1 MYNYIGILNKSS
13 AVTKAVTCNFLNR
26 DKPNL
31 ILAKGNII
39 EIYNINNE
47 GLESTPYL
55 NVYGKIIL
63 LEKIPAEIG
72 SSSTTTS
79 SSSSGDNLFLLTE
92 DLDFAIISYNKSRNE
107 IVNIDKGS
115 VKEDIGKRQDK
126 IHAVFEANFEYVVI
140 SAYRNIFKVVF
151 LKNRNKN
158 EDFSIRYEYE
168 DLILLFPFYNEEF
181 SERSTSSNI
190 FAQQPPVSETSLNPI
205 IPKFTVIKK
214 DQGNTSRV
222 TNLNITQEKSQNF
235 NKNSQ
240 FSQQLFGIIKVNNL
254 YNTTNNSESKSVK
267 LETFNFNTNKQ
278 EVNKEVTQ
286 GLDLSS
292 NPTCSLV
299 ISPKVGGIVIFFSNC
314 LKYYSYNNS
323 SDQMSMSM
331 SIASKLKE
339 RETKVYSDR
348 KFTTYCE
355 IDKFRYL
362 VVDEFGNLFLLAF
375 KIKNDMNNNFNNNL
389 NNIQQNNPHA
399 QSNSYSIIFQFLGEV
414 NYASTITY
422 LDNNYIFIGSEKAN
436 SQLLK
441 ITKTPTNNVKRPF
454 LALVEEYENLA
465 PISDFSILNSQ
476 SEEGNT
482 EILCVSGDDKSCSL
496 KTIRKGTSINSEA
509 EITLS
514 GVISL
519 FSVIFRNKNENQDR
533 MLIDTEYEN
542 NSSDKNSLIFLNYI
556 DHTRILKLDF
566 TSYSISNYFHD
577 NLSLIFKE
585 KSLYAENFIFD
596 NNYILHVSE
605 NYITCYDES
614 LEIIFQQITRV
625 SPVLLKFK
633 KKKGMLYIYN
643 KNNILLR
650 HDIFKLINISKEA
663 KNNLT
668 TSSSQCNVDEVEP
681 EFLLYEVL
689 ISSFNIS
696 DDLMIFSQWNI
707 NKLFIFSLKTR
718 KTQVLCEFDDQVFCS
733 SIAFLK
739 YEGIKFLLAALS
751 NGKLLYYKIK
761 SKSTTNF

>member
-26 DKPNL
+26 EKPNL

-39 EIYNINNE
+39 EIYNINND

-63 LEKIPAEIG
+63 LEKIPAEI
-72 SSSTTTS
+72 SSTYNNTI
-79 SSSSGDNLFLLTE
+79 SGDNLFILTE

-115 VKEDIGKRQDK
+115 VKEDIGKRQEK
-126 IHAVFEANFEYVVI
+126 VHAVFEANFEYVVI
-140 SAYRNIFKVVF
+140 SAYKNIFKIVF

-168 DLILLFPFYNEEF
+168 DLILLFPFYNDDL
-181 SERSTSSNI
+181 SERTTSSNI
-190 FAQQPPVSETSLNPI
+190 FAQQPPMDTSNLN
-205 IPKFTVIKK
+205 IPKFSVIKK
-214 DQGNTSRV
+214 DQVNPSRLN
-222 TNLNITQEKSQNF
+222 NLNIAQEKSQNF
-235 NKNSQ
+235 NKNLQ
-240 FSQQLFGIIKVNNL
+240 NTPQLFGIIKVNNL
-254 YNTTNNSESKSVK
+254 YSSNSNSESKSVK
-267 LETFNFNTNKQ
+267 LETFNFNTIKQ
-278 EVNKEVTQ
+278 EVNREVTH
-286 GLDLSS
+286 GLDLSN

-314 LKYYSYNNS
+314 LKYYSYNNIS
-323 SDQMSMSM
+323 GHISMPM
-331 SIASKLKE
+331 SIASKLIE
-339 RETKVYSDR
+339 RNTEIYTDR

-375 KIKNDMNNNFNNNL
+375 KLKNDINFNNSYSSNSNL
-389 NNIQQNNPHA
+389 NTIQQNNLQS

-441 ITKTPTNNVKRPF
+441 INKSPNNSAKRPF
-454 LALVEEYENLA
+454 LTLVEEYENLA

-509 EITLS
+509 EINLS

-519 FSVIFRNKNENQDR
+519 FSVLYTSKKEDD
-533 MLIDTEYEN
+533 MLIDTEHEN
-542 NSSDKNSLIFLNYI
+542 NFSEKNLLIFLNYI
-556 DHTRILKLDF
+556 DHTRILKLDYA
-566 TSYSISNYFHD
+566 SYSISNFFHD
-577 NLSLIFKE
+577 NLSLILKE
-585 KSLYAENFIFD
+585 KTLYTENFIFE
-596 NNYILHVSE
+596 NKNYILHVSE
-605 NYITCYDES
+605 NFITCYDEN
-614 LEIIFQQITRV
+614 LDLIFQQKTRIP
-625 SPVLLKFK
+625 PVLLKFK

-643 KNNILLR
+643 RNNILLR
-650 HDIFKLINISKEA
+650 HDIFKLLNISKES
-663 KNNLT
+663 KKSLISENTNKPI
-668 TSSSQCNVDEVEP
+668 NFDEVEP
-681 EFLLYEVL
+681 EFLLYEVI

-696 DDLMIFSQWNI
+696 DDLMIYSQWNI
-707 NKLFIFSLKTR
+707 NKLFIFSLKT
-718 KTQVLCEFDDQVFCS
+718 KKSQVLFEFDEQIFCS

-739 YEGIKFLLAALS
+739 SEGNKFLLAALS

-761 SKSTTNF
+761 SK